1 MSSAND
7 ATERRRFTR
16 IPFMA
21 RVILSNNRGIWH
33 GDLVDISLRGLL
45 MSRPANWDDTI
56 DDECRVEISLE
67 RGGPSIQVN
76 GRVAHIDEQLFG
88 LCFQQMDVRSAA
100 RLRKLIAL
108 NLGDEQL
115 LERELAELIK
125 AHLTT

>member
-1 MSSAND
+1 MTPDSD

-16 IPFMA
+16 IPFAA
-21 RVILSNNRGIWH
+21 RVVLSNSKGIWH

-45 MSRPANWDDTI
+45 MSRPANWDDTTGS
-56 DDECRVEISLE
+56 ECRMEISLE
-67 RGGPSIQVN
+67 RGGPSICVN

-88 LCFQQMDVRSAA
+88 LCFQQMDVQSAA